1 MKITHNKVGQN
12 LNLSDL
18 NKTDKADSANKSEKA
33 SSASVASA
41 LGGSADATSV
51 NLSSKAQDMKKMKEI
66 ATNTPD
72 VDEAKVARLQAMI
85 DGGTY
90 KVDAASIADRMVDE
104 QLGWN

>member
-18 NKTDKADSANKSEKA
+18 NKTDKADSANKADKSTA
-33 SSASVASA
+33 SNVASA
-41 LGGSADATSV
+41 LGSGVEATSV

-72 VDEAKVARLQAMI
+72 VDEAKVARLQALI
-85 DGGTY
+85 DSGNY
-90 KVDAASIADRMVDE
+90 KVDAESIANRMVDE